1 MCKILLGVVLDS
13 CSLAILEGRCAW
25 FRFNKLVEPIFQSI
39 NLAGARYQSARMF
52 SRERGGKERVKKV
65 SANVDNKQSVK
76 EEGRLSSH
84 ARLGRENE
92 FVVYILFRRG
102 LITTLYILGRISVFC
117 SSEIRTGNAKVR
129 KQC

>member
-1 MCKILLGVVLDS
+1 
-13 CSLAILEGRCAW
+13 
-25 FRFNKLVEPIFQSI
+25 
-39 NLAGARYQSARMF
+39 MF

-102 LITTLYILGRISVFC
+102 LITILYMPGRISEYG
-117 SSEIRTGNAKVR
+117 SSELRSGNTKVR